1 MGYIRYTLSHMKL
14 RKLNSWLWIR
24 QQRKNKN
31 SPLFHNTF
39 PKSSEIIF
47 SVVKN
52 VYVKIK
58 YETKF
63 FSGVPY
69 TLRKFPGVPYTLEIT
84 GV

>member
-1 MGYIRYTLSHMKL
+1 MSKKRDALT
-14 RKLNSWLWIR
+14 
-24 QQRKNKN
+24 
-31 SPLFHNTF
+31 
-39 PKSSEIIF
+39 
-47 SVVKN
+47 
-52 VYVKIK
+52 YVKIK